1 MTVPFVRAI
10 LTEILVFL
18 CFKITFSMSNWP
30 HKQILWRGFDPFTF
44 AIVKSAP
51 FDINK
56 STNWCWFVFT
66 ARCTFVSVK
75 YAFFIHVLSSNNE
88 QKFAS
93 ALYSNNTLAA
103 SRLSLGWFFYVSY
116 FISWYRS
123 KHIFTRK
130 GSIWNS
136 SEKSNIVKNH
146 VIWCF
151 PGRISNGTFP
161 SEVMLW
167 PVDIQVEKPS

>member
-30 HKQILWRGFDPFTF
+30 HKQILWRGFEPFTF

-56 STNWCWFVFT
+56 STKWCWFVFT

-103 SRLSLGWFFYVSY
+103 SRLSLGWFFYLSHC
-116 FISWYRS
+116 ISWYGS

-130 GSIWNS
+130 GSDWNS
-136 SEKSNIVKNH
+136 AEKASHYVGFDNAAFH
-146 VIWCF
+146 V
-151 PGRISNGTFP
+151 RISNESP
-161 SEVMLW
+161 S
-167 PVDIQVEKPS
+167 S

>member
-56 STNWCWFVFT
+56 STKWCWFVFT

-93 ALYSNNTLAA
+93 ALYSNNTFAA
-103 SRLSLGWFFYVSY
+103 SRLSLRWFFMVFTSY
-116 FISWYRS
+116 LDTGQSISLLR
-123 KHIFTRK
+123 KVPIEILPRKRHIT
-130 GSIWNS
+130 W
-136 SEKSNIVKNH
+136 
-146 VIWCF
+146 
-151 PGRISNGTFP
+151 
-161 SEVMLW
+161 VMTSLTLH
-167 PVDIQVEKPS
+167 S

>member
-10 LTEILVFL
+10 LTEILLFL

-56 STNWCWFVFT
+56 STKWCWFVFT

-103 SRLSLGWFFYVSY
+103 SRLSLRWFLCFSL
-116 FISWYRS
+116 
-123 KHIFTRK
+123 HI
-130 GSIWNS
+130 
-136 SEKSNIVKNH
+136 
-146 VIWCF
+146 
-151 PGRISNGTFP
+151 
-161 SEVMLW
+161 L
-167 PVDIQVEKPS
+167 IQVKAYLHSKRFHLKFFREKQYS